1 MDVLMRDSSSSSST
15 TPRCYS
21 QPTTPK
27 QPCPQERRLL
37 CKYWAEGRCRFGD
50 RCRSLHSWHTTGGGF
65 SMLTRLEGH
74 KKPVSGIALPT
85 TAAPDAKLYTGAR
98 DGTVRVWDCA
108 SGKCD
113 RVVNFGVEVGSLIGE
128 GSWVFVGIPHA
139 VKAWNLGAGG
149 GALAAGEGGF
159 SLTGPVG
166 QVYALAVH
174 KDLLFAGDGSGQI
187 LVWKGSIEATPF
199 SHVATLQAHNKA
211 VVCLHVG
218 VGPGGQGAALYSGSM
233 DGTVKVWDMET
244 LGCRQS
250 LKAHDN
256 AVMSLLCLGDGY
268 LVSASLDNT
277 LKVWA
282 LTAKDGSFELI
293 HTHEEQHG
301 ILKLCGMLDSHGKPV
316 LLCSCNDDCVRL
328 YDLESFTYRATIFS
342 RKEIRQIQPGPGGLF
357 FTGDATGVIAVW
369 QWQ

>member
-15 TPRCYS
+15 PRCYGAS
-21 QPTTPK
+21 VDHH
-27 QPCPQERRLL
+27 QERRLL
-37 CKYWAEGRCRFGD
+37 CKYWGEGRCRFGD
-50 RCRSLHSWHTTGGGF
+50 QCKSLHSWHNTGGGF

-85 TAAPDAKLYTGAR
+85 TAAPDAKLYSGAG

-113 RVVNFGVEVGSLIGE
+113 RVANFGVEVGSLIGE

-139 VKAWNLGAGG
+139 IKAWNLGGG

-166 QVYALAVH
+166 QVYTLAVY

-199 SHVATLQAHNKA
+199 RHLATLQAHNKA

-218 VGPGGQGAALYSGSM
+218 VGPGG
-233 DGTVKVWDMET
+233 
-244 LGCRQS
+244 
-250 LKAHDN
+250 
-256 AVMSLLCLGDGY
+256 
-268 LVSASLDNT
+268 
-277 LKVWA
+277 
-282 LTAKDGSFELI
+282 
-293 HTHEEQHG
+293 
-301 ILKLCGMLDSHGKPV
+301 
-316 LLCSCNDDCVRL
+316 
-328 YDLESFTYRATIFS
+328 
-342 RKEIRQIQPGPGGLF
+342 
-357 FTGDATGVIAVW
+357 
-369 QWQ
+369 